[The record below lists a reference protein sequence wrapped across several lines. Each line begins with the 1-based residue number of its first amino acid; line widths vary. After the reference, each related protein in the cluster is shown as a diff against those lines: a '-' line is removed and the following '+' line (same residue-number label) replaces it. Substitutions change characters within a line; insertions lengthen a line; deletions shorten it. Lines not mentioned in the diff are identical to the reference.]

1 MLNNPMISLI
11 VNFVDL
17 QSDQNILPARKYITG
32 DSLSYLPKVGDVL
45 AVEIDINSQLAVSLS
60 INDLRFFNDTHE
72 QPQVPAKCY
81 VVKQITTKLMVND
94 ACDNV
99 DYLLEEVSFV
109 EARKMF
115 INKQ

>member
-1 MLNNPMISLI
+1 MLNNPMISLM

-81 VVKQITTKLMVND
+81 VVKQITTKLMVNN

-99 DYLLEEVSFV
+99 DYLLKEVSFV

>member
-1 MLNNPMISLI
+1 MLNNPMISLM

-17 QSDQNILPARKYITG
+17 QSDQNILPVRKYITG

-45 AVEIDINSQLAVSLS
+45 SVEIDIDSQLAVSLS

-72 QPQVPAKCY
+72 QSQVPAKCY
-81 VVKQITTKLMVND
+81 VVKQITTKLMVNN

-109 EARKMF
+109 AAREMLLK
-115 INKQ
+115 